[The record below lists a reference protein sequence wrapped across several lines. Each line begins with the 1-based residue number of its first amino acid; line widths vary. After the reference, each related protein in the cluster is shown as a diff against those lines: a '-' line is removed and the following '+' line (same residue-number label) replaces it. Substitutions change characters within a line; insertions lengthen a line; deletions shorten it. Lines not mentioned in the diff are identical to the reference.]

1 MPELTQ
7 ELSISLVA
15 IAESYHSL
23 VKKMA
28 EYKSLPKYFFTD
40 CHEQIDILLPPF
52 EKPLFLFKQISN
64 IPRYIK
70 AITIRIEKYP
80 QRKIKDDELINEVH
94 RLQNKW
100 IEKVVEMVEKSK
112 TIPQDFIEFQW
123 ALQELRV
130 SLFAQE
136 LKTPYPVSIKR
147 MDLQWNSLVN

>member
-1 MPELTQ
+1 
-7 ELSISLVA
+7 
-15 IAESYHSL
+15 
-23 VKKMA
+23 MA
-28 EYKSLPKYFFTD
+28 LPKYFFTD

-100 IEKVVEMVEKSK
+100 IEKDWVFFAALRIEKKLNSK
-112 TIPQDFIEFQW
+112 GFK
-123 ALQELRV
+123 
-130 SLFAQE
+130 S
-136 LKTPYPVSIKR
+136 
-147 MDLQWNSLVN
+147 